1 MLWPASPLASKRKK
15 QNPRETEYQFWGRG
29 ALVLFGFGNLWEDCR
44 GIRGHKLVVT
54 YRGSLELEMKREWV
68 SECTGGVSYG
78 EYFIH

>member
-1 MLWPASPLASKRKK
+1 M
-15 QNPRETEYQFWGRG
+15 
-29 ALVLFGFGNLWEDCR
+29 VLFGFGNLWEDCR